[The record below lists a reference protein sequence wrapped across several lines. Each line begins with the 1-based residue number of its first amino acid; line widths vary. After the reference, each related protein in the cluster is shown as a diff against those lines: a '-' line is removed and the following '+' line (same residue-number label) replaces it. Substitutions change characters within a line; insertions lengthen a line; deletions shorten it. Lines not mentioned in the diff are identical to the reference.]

1 MNQNARKILIIE
13 DDHLIA
19 SIYKSKFE
27 KAGYE
32 VDVAYDGQTGFY
44 RIHEV
49 RPNVVLL
56 DLMLPQMNGLE
67 ILKKIRAQKRFD
79 KLPIFVFTNA
89 YLSEFAHEAAAAG
102 ANQVFN
108 KATTTPQHILEAAN
122 ALLFLPPTVSQGAS
136 PPSSPVPSVPFC
148 TDRPVSTGSQPQS
161 WRLAPSTLSSGEA
174 DGAFQ
179 AELRNTFEAKSTET
193 ISNLQEMLKALSE
206 TDNQTERLNQ
216 LLEFYRKVHS
226 LTGSSAIVQSLHM
239 AQLSSALEALL
250 KELYGKPAS
259 LNASTLRTMAE
270 AIDFLA
276 TLFSEEKCS
285 WPDLTK
291 ETYIL
296 VVDDEAI
303 SRRAIIYA
311 LQKVNLRSV
320 GVDDAQVAC
329 NLLSAN
335 HFDLVI
341 LDVEMPNMNGF
352 QLCRRM
358 RELPDYKNT
367 PVIFV
372 AGLHDFESQA
382 QAKPSPGDDIIA
394 KPFLFMELALKGL
407 MQLFRCHLAKT
418 ATLTTTSI
426 K

>member
-49 RPNVVLL
+49 RPNAVLL

-67 ILKKIRAQKRFD
+67 ILKKIRAQKRFE
-79 KLPIFVFTNA
+79 KLPILVFTNA

-108 KATTTPQHILEAAN
+108 KATTTPQHILDAAN
-122 ALLFLPPTVSQGAS
+122 TLLFLPPTSSQGAHSPS
-136 PPSSPVPSVPFC
+136 PPVSSVLFTLDP
-148 TDRPVSTGSQPQS
+148 PVSAGPQPLS
-161 WRLAPSTLSSGEA
+161 FRLASSAPINPEG

-179 AELRNTFEAKSTET
+179 VELRNTFGAKSTET
-193 ISNLQEMLKALSE
+193 ISTLRKMLKALSE
-206 TDNQTERLNQ
+206 TDNKTERLNQ

-226 LTGSSAIVQSLHM
+226 LTGSSAILESLHM

-270 AIDFLA
+270 SIDLLA
-276 TLFSEEKCS
+276 RLFSEEKCS

-291 ETYIL
+291 ETYVL
-296 VVDDEAI
+296 VVDDEAM

-311 LQKVNLRSV
+311 LEKANLRSV

-329 NLLSAN
+329 NLVSAN
-335 HFDLVI
+335 HFDLMI
-341 LDVEMPNMNGF
+341 LDVEMPTMNGF
-352 QLCRRM
+352 ELCCRL
-358 RELPDYKNT
+358 RELPDHKST

-372 AGLHDFESQA
+372 AGLHDFEIQA
-382 QAKPSPGDDIIA
+382 QAKPSPADDIIA
-394 KPFLFMELALKGL
+394 KPFLFMELALKAL
-407 MQLFRCHLAKT
+407 IQMFRCHLAKT
-418 ATLTTTSI
+418 PTVKKSASN
-426 K
+426 